1 MFFALCFWFLLVG
14 HVNCRITHKGDLL
27 HNQSGQVDVDFRSDP
42 PEREPWPFGLSRLTL
57 GHRMPRQQI
66 SGINNAKSESETV
79 HPRTFSRKVPK
90 GQLFQSSF
98 NPPGRKQAS
107 FSNNQFPRLGSYS
120 VIGAGQFAPR
130 RSEKQKAPVGVY
142 SHGSASQSNTRPY
155 ARLAKPVSNK
165 VSSIVKGLTVGNQM
179 SAQTVFISDRKSKG
193 RGYSHVRRFRPWS
206 DRKQPNS
213 GSRNVKF
220 QNQNKGR
227 SDSSRVSRT
236 NIYYQSVDNQFIR
249 RLSLPK
255 QVAVQGKFQPFQRLS
270 HPPTVIHPSS
280 EKTLHQNVQLTT
292 SLPVPVNATVGGT
305 VVPFTTVAMKTTPY
319 STHTETPLP
328 QSTEAPSELQT
339 NSLQTK
345 QNKAVGTTTFD
356 QTRIEHTD
364 VTDK

>member
-1 MFFALCFWFLLVG
+1 MAPVDVMRFFVLCFWFLLVG
-14 HVNCRITHKGDLL
+14 HVNCRTTHKGDLL
-27 HNQSGQVDVDFRSDP
+27 HNQAGEFDVDFRSDP
-42 PEREPWPFGLSRLTL
+42 PDREPWPFGLSRLTL
-57 GHRMPRQQI
+57 GRRMPRRQI
-66 SGINNAKSESETV
+66 GGFNNSKRESETL

-90 GQLFQSSF
+90 GQLFQSGF

-107 FSNNQFPRLGSYS
+107 FSDNKFPRLGSYS
-120 VIGAGQFAPR
+120 VIGAGQFASR

-193 RGYSHVRRFRPWS
+193 RGYTHVRHFKPWL
-206 DRKQPNS
+206 DRTEPSS
-213 GSRNVKF
+213 GSGNVKF
-220 QNQNKGR
+220 RNQNKGR
-227 SDSSRVSRT
+227 PDSTRVSGT

-249 RLSLPK
+249 WLSLPK

-280 EKTLHQNVQLTT
+280 EKTLLPTT
-292 SLPVPVNATVGGT
+292 SLPVPVNATTGGT
-305 VVPFTTVAMKTTPY
+305 VVPLTTVAMKTTPY
-319 STHTETPLP
+319 STHSETLLP

-339 NSLQTK
+339 K
-345 QNKAVGTTTFD
+345 QNKDVGTTTFE
-356 QTRIEHTD
+356 QTWIEHTD